1 MLIDTIKS
9 DLLLARKMGIST
21 EKNLLTT
28 LVGDAERIGKDKGNR
43 LPTDDEVLAVVKKFL
58 KGIEE
63 NIKLKDLP
71 IFHEE
76 ANILKRY
83 MPVMLSDASLKQII
97 LDFSATEKNKG
108 KIMGRLA
115 TSYKNMYDG
124 KKAAEYIDEILKV

>member
-9 DLLLARKMGIST
+9 DLLLARKMGITT

-58 KGIEE
+58 KGVEE

-83 MPVMLSDASLKQII
+83 MPKMLSDESLKQII
-97 LDFSATEKNKG
+97 LDFSKVEPNKG
-108 KIMGRLA
+108 KIMGLLA
-115 TSYKNMYDG
+115 KSFKNMYDG
-124 KKAAEYIDEILKV
+124 KKAAEYIDEILKA

>member
-58 KGIEE
+58 KVIEE

-76 ANILKRY
+76 AAILKRY
-83 MPVMLSDASLKQII
+83 MPKMLSDESLKQII
-97 LDFSATEKNKG
+97 LDFSKVEPNKG
-108 KIMGRLA
+108 KIMGLLA
-115 TSYKNMYDG
+115 KSYKNMYDG
-124 KKAAEYIDEILKV
+124 KKAAEYIDTILKD

>member
-76 ANILKRY
+76 AAILKRY
-83 MPVMLSDASLKQII
+83 MPKMLSDESLKQII
-97 LDFSATEKNKG
+97 LDFSKVEPNKG
-108 KIMGRLA
+108 KIMGLLA
-115 TSYKNMYDG
+115 KSYKNMYDG
-124 KKAAEYIDEILKV
+124 KKAAEYIDTILKD